1 MDNMPHAPE
10 GENFAYTTPDRL
22 QQLLNAQEDLQINS
36 YGSSPALLLPDDTE
50 AAIDFIRWNILALTD
65 ELHEALGETGWKPW
79 ATSRHVNLT
88 AFKGELVDA
97 YHFFMNL
104 MLVVGM
110 DGDELFERYHEKR
123 AKNAKRQAE
132 GYDGISTKCPGCK
145 RALDDDA
152 VDCRYYPN
160 HRLGGD
166 YFEGV
171 YCSAHGRFY
180 PIGPAKETP
189 TNS

>member
-1 MDNMPHAPE
+1 MPHTPKS
-10 GENFAYTTPDRL
+10 ENFACATPDRL
-22 QQLLNAQEDLQINS
+22 QQLLDAQEDLQINS
-36 YGSSPALLLPDDTE
+36 YGSSPALLLPDDPE

-97 YHFFMNL
+97 FHFFMNL
-104 MLVVGM
+104 MLAVGM

-132 GYDGISTKCPGCK
+132 GYDGVSTKCPGCK
-145 RALDDDA
+145 RALDDAA
-152 VDCRYYPN
+152 VDCFFIPEF
-160 HRLGGD
+160 RLGGKH
-166 YFEGV
+166 FSGV
-171 YCSAHGRFY
+171 HCKSHGRFY
-180 PIGPAKETP
+180 PTGDPQ
-189 TNS
+189 